1 MTGHYR
7 ITPRAAQDL
16 KTIGR
21 YTLKHWGKEQRNSYV
36 RALDRR
42 FVWLAK
48 NPRMGRHRTDV
59 KDGYYSYPQGAHVV
73 FYLVRNE
80 GIDIIG
86 IPHHRM
92 DVMNYFVAENKSL

>member
-21 YTLKHWGKEQRNSYV
+21 YTLKNWGKEQRNSYA

-42 FVWLAK
+42 FAWLAE
-48 NPRMGRHRTDV
+48 NPLMGRH
-59 KDGYYSYPQGAHVV
+59 
-73 FYLVRNE
+73 
-80 GIDIIG
+80 
-86 IPHHRM
+86 
-92 DVMNYFVAENKSL
+92 